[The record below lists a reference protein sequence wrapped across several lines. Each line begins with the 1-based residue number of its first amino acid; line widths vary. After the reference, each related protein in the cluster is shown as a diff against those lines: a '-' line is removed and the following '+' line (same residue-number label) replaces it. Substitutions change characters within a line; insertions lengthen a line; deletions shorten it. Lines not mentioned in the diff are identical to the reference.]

1 MKALKENT
9 IKTIIS
15 DELSKVVDY
24 LVARN
29 FEFKYSIKRVMI
41 QDENCECVWVNH
53 IDSVDFVIGNEE
65 AKIMTYGI
73 FPHNV
78 GTQLLW
84 SSRLWG
90 KEEVFDNAQSLI
102 DYELAT
108 WWELLAK

>member
-9 IKTIIS
+9 IQTLIS

-24 LVARN
+24 LVERN
-29 FEFKYSIKRVMI
+29 FEFKYSMKRVMI

-65 AKIMTYGI
+65 AKIMALGI
-73 FPHNV
+73 FPQGI

-102 DYELAT
+102 NDELSL
-108 WWELLAK
+108 W

>member
-1 MKALKENT
+1 MKALKET
-9 IKTIIS
+9 PIQTLIS

-24 LVARN
+24 LVERN
-29 FEFKYSIKRVMI
+29 FQFNYSIKRVMI

-65 AKIMTYGI
+65 AKIMAFGI
-73 FPHNV
+73 FPHGI

-90 KEEVFDNAQSLI
+90 KEEVYDDAQSLI
-102 DYELAT
+102 DDELSS
-108 WWELLAK
+108 W